1 MTLTKYG
8 IKEWLGTGIIA
19 FIIIMIS
26 VALAGIF
33 SLYFFYI
40 IAFIV
45 FIIWVAIAAF
55 FRSPIRIIPEN
66 SELLISPADGLV
78 KDIEVLDDCDYSSYF
93 DNKPVLRIGI
103 FLSVLNV
110 HLNRAPCDLKVI
122 DIIYKKGKYYDA
134 RDDRAGK
141 ENESNIIIGEANA
154 ANISFPIGIRQVSGA
169 IARRIVCATQIS
181 DSLKKGEKYGM
192 IKFGSRT
199 EVYLPYNDE
208 IKISVNVG
216 DKITAG
222 TSIIAE
228 IVK

>member
-19 FIIIMIS
+19 FILIIIS
-26 VALAGIF
+26 VALAIIF

-40 IAFIV
+40 IALIF
-45 FIIWVAIAAF
+45 FIIWIAIAAF
-55 FRSPIRIIPEN
+55 FRSPVRNITNDPR
-66 SELLISPADGLV
+66 LLVSPADGLV
-78 KDIEVLDDCDYSSYF
+78 KDIEVLKECDYSSYF
-93 DNKPVLRIGI
+93 ENKPVIRIGI

-110 HLNRAPCDLKVI
+110 HLNRVPCDLKVI
-122 DIIYKKGKYYDA
+122 DVIYKKGKYYDA

-141 ENESNIIIGEANA
+141 ENESNIIIGDANA
-154 ANISFPIGIRQVSGA
+154 AGLSFPIGIKQISGA
-169 IARRIVCATQIS
+169 IARRIVCDTQIS
-181 DSLKKGEKYGM
+181 NCLKKGEKYGM

-199 EVYLPYNDE
+199 EIYLPYNDG
-208 IKISVNVG
+208 IKITAQIG
-216 DKITAG
+216 DKVTAG

>member
-1 MTLTKYG
+1 MAN
-8 IKEWLGTGIIA
+8 IKPFKG
-19 FIIIMIS
+19 
-26 VALAGIF
+26 
-33 SLYFFYI
+33 Y
-40 IAFIV
+40 
-45 FIIWVAIAAF
+45 
-55 FRSPIRIIPEN
+55 
-66 SELLISPADGLV
+66 SPAPQYAEKVASPPYDVLSSEEARKMGEGNPKTFLRVV
-78 KDIEVLDDCDYSSYF
+78 KSEIDF
-93 DNKPVLRIGI
+93 PKGT
-103 FLSVLNV
+103 
-110 HLNRAPCDLKVI
+110 DLHS